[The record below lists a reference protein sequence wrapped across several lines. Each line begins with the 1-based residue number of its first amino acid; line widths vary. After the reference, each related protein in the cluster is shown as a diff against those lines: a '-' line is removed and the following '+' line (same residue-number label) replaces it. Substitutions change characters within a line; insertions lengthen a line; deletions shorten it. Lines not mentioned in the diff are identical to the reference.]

1 LTESARRTANR
12 SSNATN
18 ALVIGI
24 GPFVNRLCRAVPRG
38 TTMETPPMSPSLSG
52 RMRTAATIWLAWTA
66 AGLFYVTQ
74 DFVPRLYRNESV
86 PWQGVFVGWMAAMY
100 ICAAFTPAILSLGRR
115 WPLDRE
121 RRWQRIALHML
132 FASVFSVASQ
142 SLEAP
147 VLMALGVFP
156 PGPQSRSLA
165 AAASWIVVYG
175 FHGGVIRYWAVI
187 GVQTLV
193 RAHQL
198 QLRSSELGAQLTAA
212 HLSALKMQLQ
222 PHFLFNTLGAIMVL
236 VQQRR
241 TQEAEEVLGRLSD
254 LLRLSLEDVDTQE
267 VPLWRELE
275 FLHLYLSIERIRFQ
289 DRLRVHIRADR
300 DVLDA
305 LVPHMVLQPIVE
317 NAVRHGLGQSEDAVT
332 VEVSAERGSQFLVLT
347 VADDGPGST
356 SPRFDGP
363 GIGLTNTRNRLNRLY
378 GDGATLRAENR
389 QPHGARITVTLPCRT
404 APSEDRPCV

>member
-1 LTESARRTANR
+1 
-12 SSNATN
+12 
-18 ALVIGI
+18 
-24 GPFVNRLCRAVPRG
+24 
-38 TTMETPPMSPSLSG
+38 MSPSLAA

-74 DFVPRLYRNESV
+74 DFVPRLYRNESI

-100 ICAAFTPAILSLGRR
+100 ICAAFTPAILWLGRR

-121 RRWQRIALHML
+121 RRWQRIALHLL

-147 VLMALGVFP
+147 VLMALGAFP
-156 PGPQSRSLA
+156 PGPQARSLA

-187 GVQTLV
+187 GVQTIV
-193 RAHQL
+193 RSHQQARAREREALQL
-198 QLRSSELGAQLTAA
+198 QIRSSELGAQLTAA

-275 FLHLYLSIERIRFQ
+275 FLHLYLSIERTRFQ
-289 DRLRVHIRADR
+289 DRLRVHIRADD

-332 VEVSAERGSQFLVLT
+332 VEVRAEKGPHLLVLT
-347 VADDGPGST
+347 VADDGPGSA
-356 SPRFDGP
+356 SPEFDGP
-363 GIGLTNTRNRLNRLY
+363 GIGLANTRNRLNRLY
-378 GDGATLRAENR
+378 GDGATLLAENR
-389 QPHGARITVTLPCRT
+389 QPHGARITVTLPCRI
-404 APSEDRPCV
+404 ASSEDRPCV

>member
-1 LTESARRTANR
+1 
-12 SSNATN
+12 
-18 ALVIGI
+18 
-24 GPFVNRLCRAVPRG
+24 
-38 TTMETPPMSPSLSG
+38 MSPSLAA

-74 DFVPRLYRNESV
+74 DFVPRLYRNESI

-100 ICAAFTPAILSLGRR
+100 ICAAFTPAILWLGRR

-121 RRWQRIALHML
+121 RRWQRIALHL
-132 FASVFSVASQ
+132 LLASVFSVASQ

-156 PGPQSRSLA
+156 PGPQARSLA

-187 GVQTLV
+187 GVQTIV
-193 RAHQL
+193 RSHQQARAREREALQL
-198 QLRSSELGAQLTAA
+198 QIRSSELGAQLTAA

-267 VPLWRELE
+267 VPLWRELQ
-275 FLHLYLSIERIRFQ
+275 FLHLYLSIERTRFQ
-289 DRLRVHIRADR
+289 DRLRVHIRADD

-332 VEVSAERGSQFLVLT
+332 VEVRAERESQRLVLT
-347 VADDGPGST
+347 VADDGPGSA
-356 SPRFDGP
+356 SPRFDGK

-378 GDGATLRAENR
+378 GDAATLLAENR

-404 APSEDRPCV
+404 VRPEDPPCV